1 MIRIA
6 LAVLFVCAPARAAPA
21 AAPDEA
27 TIAIKNGND
36 RFRELI
42 AKKVPK
48 GSDEERKLAQQLTSE
63 MRALF
68 DIKDLAR
75 RALID
80 HWDKL
85 TPAQRDELVRT
96 MQALIERSYLKQLR
110 SNLKYRVDYVGEE
123 AKQDDVIVRT
133 VIHAESGGRPVKTM
147 VDYVVH
153 RDGGA
158 WRVFDV
164 ITDDVGMI
172 RNYRSQ
178 FNRIIAR
185 EGIQGLL
192 AKMKKKMT
200 EESN

>member
-1 MIRIA
+1 MVFFFVGA
-6 LAVLFVCAPARAAPA
+6 LLCASAGAARAAAPEEA
-21 AAPDEA
+21 ATAV
-27 TIAIKNGND
+27 KKGND

-42 AKKVPK
+42 SRKVPK
-48 GSDEERKLAQQLTSE
+48 GSDEERKLAQQLTAD

-68 DIKDLAR
+68 DIKDLSR

-85 TPAQRDELVRT
+85 TPAQRDELVRA
-96 MQALIERSYLKQLR
+96 MQGLIERSYLKQLR
-110 SNLKYRVDYVGEE
+110 SNLAYQVDYVGEE

-133 VIHAESGGRPVKTM
+133 VIHAEANGRPVTTR

-153 RDGGA
+153 PDGGS

-178 FNRIIAR
+178 FNRIIAK
-185 EGIQGLL
+185 EGVDGLL
-192 AKMKKKMT
+192 AKMKKKMA
-200 EESN
+200 EEGD